1 MSDITTINP
10 ATGEQVA
17 TYDYM
22 NTEQIN
28 KIIDESHK
36 AFLQWRE
43 TSLEERVEVIRSI
56 ADSLM
61 KHKDELAKLMTEER
75 GKLYSHS
82 LQEVDLCKHICDYTA
97 ANGVSALAD
106 DEREASGLKKGII
119 TYQPIGIVYGI
130 QPWNYPA
137 YQVFRYTIANL
148 MAGNSILLKH
158 ASNVTGSGLLIE
170 KIFHESK
177 LPSALFRAL
186 IINHDQSEQ
195 VINHDK
201 VRGVTLTGSDKAG
214 SVVAQQA
221 AKAIKKTVMELGSND
236 AFIVLDDADLELAV
250 ETCAHARLYN
260 NGETCIAAKRFVVV
274 DSIYD
279 DFKQRIIAKFKE
291 YTLGDPMQDDSKI
304 GPLSSIKQRETL
316 QQQVE
321 ESVSKGAT
329 ITLGG
334 QIPDGTSGLNPK
346 GAYYPATILENI
358 EPGQPAYDDELFG
371 PVASLIRAKDSDDAM
386 RIAND
391 SRYGLG
397 GAIFSKDEDKAI
409 ELAKKYFDTGMVYIN
424 GYDLVHP
431 ALPFGGVK
439 NSGYGR
445 EHGGF
450 GVKEFVNIKSIH
462 VVGKSPEA

>member
-1 MSDITTINP
+1 MADITTVNP
-10 ATGEQVA
+10 ATGENIA
-17 TYDYM
+17 HYDYM
-22 NTEQIN
+22 STKQVND
-28 KIIDESHK
+28 IIDQSHQ
-36 AFLQWRE
+36 AFLHWRE
-43 TSLEERVEVIRSI
+43 TSAEERAEVIRSI
-56 ADSLM
+56 AESLM
-61 KHKDELAKLMTEER
+61 KHKEQLAKLMTQER

-82 LQEVDLCKHICDYTA
+82 LQEVDLCKQICDYTA
-97 ANGVSALAD
+97 DHGVSALAD
-106 DEREASGLKKGII
+106 DEREAEGIKKGII
-119 TYQPIGIVYGI
+119 TYQPIGIIYGI

-177 LPSALFRAL
+177 LPKALFRAL
-186 IINHDQSEQ
+186 IISHDQSDE
-195 VINHDK
+195 VITHDK

-214 SVVAQQA
+214 SAVGQQA
-221 AKAIKKTVMELGSND
+221 AKAIKKTVLELGSND
-236 AFIVLDDADLELAV
+236 AFIVLEDADLDLAV

-279 DFKQRIIAKFKE
+279 DFRQKIIDKFKQ
-291 YTLGDPMQDDSKI
+291 YTVGDPMDAATKI
-304 GPLSSIKQRETL
+304 GPMSSVKQRDDL
-316 QQQVE
+316 DQQVQQ
-321 ESVSKGAT
+321 SVTKGAT

-334 QIPDGTSGLNPK
+334 HVPDSASGLNTK
-346 GAYYPATILENI
+346 GAYYPATILENVQ
-358 EPGQPAYDDELFG
+358 PGQPAYDDELFG
-371 PVASLIRAKDSDDAM
+371 PVASLIRAKDQDEAM

-397 GAIFSKDEDKAI
+397 GAIFSKDEAKAI

-424 GYDLVHP
+424 GFDLVHP

-462 VVGKSPEA
+462 VIGKSPEA